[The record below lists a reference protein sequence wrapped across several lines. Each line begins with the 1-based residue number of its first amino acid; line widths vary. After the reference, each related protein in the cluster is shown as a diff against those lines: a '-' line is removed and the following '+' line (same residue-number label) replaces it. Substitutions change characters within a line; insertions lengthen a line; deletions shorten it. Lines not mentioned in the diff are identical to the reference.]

1 MEKYKTNLMTID
13 MIFKSIES
21 HFVLTSDNPQKK
33 NVLKNIS
40 HSYLRERPNLKKHN
54 KHDKIVLNEK
64 SNQLDLIGNDDLI
77 FNNDKLITSMKIGD
91 MEEFSDDSN
100 EASNEKDKEKDIY
113 SSPKKFKRSKKRS
126 LTPTREKHIK
136 QLQKYNSPKK
146 HKKASNNKN
155 NDSLLLDIN
164 KSSYNNS
171 PSKTTNQ
178 KSKNNKNYIQMNRVK
193 NISQFI
199 NKPSDNSSQKNL
211 LMTPANNKISSKIG
225 PHNSFTKIDN
235 IRITSKTI
243 DNDSI
248 SLASASRLGTHS
260 CIRGRS
266 MPSQSKKS
274 NVHFP
279 NKSIIKNKDKLLS
292 GLQKIFGDR
301 LQLVDDLYQN
311 MTDLDKKTCINFLL
325 ESVKELFNFIKIAQ
339 SKSDAFKDV
348 ISTKEKNLKE
358 AKNEIKELKKDN
370 TKLNKIIKTNIQM
383 NRKLSQNI
391 DSLKLQLEKEKNKNK
406 ELQTRGKSVNKN
418 NRNTSRVKNRS
429 DMSGLNLTI
438 TKKNKRNMS
447 QDKLLNTSEFVNKK
461 KSNDISNNKKDKEV
475 KNDKINSKEKE
486 PNNQSDVKKEDNKDF
501 ITLPKDINDPLLV
514 DINISKDI
522 NLTDNLNLNANEEKK
537 DSQANDN

>member
-33 NVLKNIS
+33 NLLKNIS
-40 HSYLRERPNLKKHN
+40 HSNLRKRPNLKKHN

-126 LTPTREKHIK
+126 LTPTREKRVK
-136 QLQKYNSPKK
+136 QLQKYISPKK

-178 KSKNNKNYIQMNRVK
+178 KGKNNKNYIQMNRVK

-211 LMTPANNKISSKIG
+211 LITPANNKVSSKIG

-325 ESVKELFNFIKIAQ
+325 ESVKELFNFIKISQ

-348 ISTKEKNLKE
+348 IATKEKNLKE

-418 NRNTSRVKNRS
+418 NRNTSRVKKRS
-429 DMSGLNLTI
+429 DMSGLNLNI
-438 TKKNKRNMS
+438 TKKNKRNIS

-461 KSNDISNNKKDKEV
+461 KSDDSNNKKDKEV

-486 PNNQSDVKKEDNKDF
+486 PSNQSDVKKEDNKDF

-514 DINISKDI
+514 DINIGKDI
-522 NLTDNLNLNANEEKK
+522 NLTDNLNLNVNEEKK
-537 DSQANDN
+537 DNQANDN

>member
-13 MIFKSIES
+13 NIFKSIES
-21 HFVLTSDNPQKK
+21 HFVLTTDNAQKK
-33 NVLKNIS
+33 ILFKNIS
-40 HSYLRERPNLKKHN
+40 HSNLRKRPNIKKHN
-54 KHDKIVLNEK
+54 KHDKILPNEK

-91 MEEFSDDSN
+91 IEEISDDSN

-113 SSPKKFKRSKKRS
+113 SSPKKVKRSKKRS
-126 LTPTREKHIK
+126 LTPTREKRVK

-146 HKKASNNKN
+146 HKKVSNNKN

-171 PSKTTNQ
+171 PSKTSNQ
-178 KSKNNKNYIQMNRVK
+178 KSKINKNYIQMNRVK

-199 NKPSDNSSQKNL
+199 NKPNDNSNQKNL
-211 LMTPANNKISSKIG
+211 LMTPANNKVSSKIT
-225 PHNSFTKIDN
+225 PLNSFTKINN
-235 IRITSKTI
+235 IKITSKTI

-248 SLASASRLGTHS
+248 SLASASRLATHS

-266 MPSQSKKS
+266 MPNQSKKS

-279 NKSIIKNKDKLLS
+279 NKSIIKNKDKLLN

-301 LQLVDDLYQN
+301 LQLVEDLYQN

-339 SKSDAFKDV
+339 SKSDVFKDV
-348 ISTKEKNLKE
+348 LATKEKNLKE

-418 NRNTSRVKNRS
+418 NRNTSRAKNRN

-461 KSNDISNNKKDKEV
+461 KNDDNNNKKEKEV

-486 PNNQSDVKKEDNKDF
+486 PNSQSDVKKEDNKDF

-514 DINISKDI
+514 DINIGKDI
-522 NLTDNLNLNANEEKK
+522 NLTDNLNLNVNEEKK
-537 DSQANDN
+537 DNQANDN

>member
-461 KSNDISNNKKDKEV
+461 KSDDSNNKKDKEV

-486 PNNQSDVKKEDNKDF
+486 ANNQSDAKKEDNKDF

-537 DSQANDN
+537 DNQANDN

>member
-33 NVLKNIS
+33 NLFKNIS
-40 HSYLRERPNLKKHN
+40 HSNLRERPNLKKHN

-100 EASNEKDKEKDIY
+100 EALNEKDKEKDIY

-126 LTPTREKHIK
+126 LTPTREKRIK

-171 PSKTTNQ
+171 LSKTTNQ

-199 NKPSDNSSQKNL
+199 NKPNDNSSQKNL
-211 LMTPANNKISSKIG
+211 LMTPANNKASSKIR

-243 DNDSI
+243 DNDFI

-438 TKKNKRNMS
+438 AKKNKRNMS
-447 QDKLLNTSEFVNKK
+447 QDKLLNTCEFVNKK
-461 KSNDISNNKKDKEV
+461 KTDDNNNKKDKDV

-486 PNNQSDVKKEDNKDF
+486 ANNQNAAKKEDNKDF

-522 NLTDNLNLNANEEKK
+522 NLIDNLNLNANEEKK
-537 DSQANDN
+537 DN

>member
-13 MIFKSIES
+13 NIFKSIES
-21 HFVLTSDNPQKK
+21 HFVFTSDNAQKK
-33 NVLKNIS
+33 ILFKNIS
-40 HSYLRERPNLKKHN
+40 HSNLRKRPNIKKHN
-54 KHDKIVLNEK
+54 KHDKILPNEK

-91 MEEFSDDSN
+91 IEEISDDSN

-113 SSPKKFKRSKKRS
+113 SSPKKVKRSKKRS
-126 LTPTREKHIK
+126 LTPTREKRAK
-136 QLQKYNSPKK
+136 QFQKYNSPKK
-146 HKKASNNKN
+146 HKKVSNNKN

-171 PSKTTNQ
+171 PSKTSNQ
-178 KSKNNKNYIQMNRVK
+178 KSKINKNYIQMNRVK

-199 NKPSDNSSQKNL
+199 NKPNDNSNQKNL
-211 LMTPANNKISSKIG
+211 LMTPANNKVSSKIT
-225 PHNSFTKIDN
+225 PLNSFTKINN
-235 IRITSKTI
+235 IKITSKTI

-248 SLASASRLGTHS
+248 SLASASRLATHS

-266 MPSQSKKS
+266 MPNQSKKS

-279 NKSIIKNKDKLLS
+279 NKSIIKNKDKLLN

-301 LQLVDDLYQN
+301 LQLVEDLYQN

-325 ESVKELFNFIKIAQ
+325 ESIKELFNFIKIAQ
-339 SKSDAFKDV
+339 SKSDVFKDV
-348 ISTKEKNLKE
+348 LATKEKNLKE

-418 NRNTSRVKNRS
+418 NRNTSRAKNRN

-461 KSNDISNNKKDKEV
+461 KNDDNNNKKEKEV

-486 PNNQSDVKKEDNKDF
+486 SNNKSDDKKEDNKDF

-514 DINISKDI
+514 DINIGKDI
-522 NLTDNLNLNANEEKK
+522 NLADNLNLNVNEEKK
-537 DSQANDN
+537 DNQANDN

>member
-1 MEKYKTNLMTID
+1 
-13 MIFKSIES
+13 
-21 HFVLTSDNPQKK
+21 
-33 NVLKNIS
+33 
-40 HSYLRERPNLKKHN
+40 
-54 KHDKIVLNEK
+54 
-64 SNQLDLIGNDDLI
+64 
-77 FNNDKLITSMKIGD
+77 
-91 MEEFSDDSN
+91 
-100 EASNEKDKEKDIY
+100 
-113 SSPKKFKRSKKRS
+113 
-126 LTPTREKHIK
+126 
-136 QLQKYNSPKK
+136 
-146 HKKASNNKN
+146 
-155 NDSLLLDIN
+155 
-164 KSSYNNS
+164 
-171 PSKTTNQ
+171 
-178 KSKNNKNYIQMNRVK
+178 
-193 NISQFI
+193 
-199 NKPSDNSSQKNL
+199 
-211 LMTPANNKISSKIG
+211 
-225 PHNSFTKIDN
+225 
-235 IRITSKTI
+235 
-243 DNDSI
+243 
-248 SLASASRLGTHS
+248 
-260 CIRGRS
+260 

-274 NVHFP
+274 NMHFP

-301 LQLVDDLYQN
+301 LQLIDDLYQN

-339 SKSDAFKDV
+339 SKSDVFKDV
-348 ISTKEKNLKE
+348 LATKEKNLKE

-418 NRNTSRVKNRS
+418 NRNTSRAKNRN

-461 KSNDISNNKKDKEV
+461 KNDDNNNKKEKEV

-514 DINISKDI
+514 DINIGKDI
-522 NLTDNLNLNANEEKK
+522 NLTDNLNLNVNEEKK
-537 DSQANDN
+537 DNQANDN

>member
-13 MIFKSIES
+13 NIFKSIES
-21 HFVLTSDNPQKK
+21 HFVFTSDNAQKK
-33 NVLKNIS
+33 ILFKNIS
-40 HSYLRERPNLKKHN
+40 HSNLRKRPNIKKHN
-54 KHDKIVLNEK
+54 KYDKILPNEK

-91 MEEFSDDSN
+91 IEEISDDSN

-113 SSPKKFKRSKKRS
+113 SSPKKVKRSKKRS
-126 LTPTREKHIK
+126 LTPTREKRVK

-146 HKKASNNKN
+146 HKKVSNNKN

-171 PSKTTNQ
+171 PSKTSNQ
-178 KSKNNKNYIQMNRVK
+178 KSKINKNYIQMNRVK

-199 NKPSDNSSQKNL
+199 NKPNDNSNQKNL
-211 LMTPANNKISSKIG
+211 LMTPANNKVSSKIT
-225 PHNSFTKIDN
+225 PLNSFTKINN
-235 IRITSKTI
+235 IKITSKTI

-248 SLASASRLGTHS
+248 SLASASRLATHS

-266 MPSQSKKS
+266 MPNQSKKS

-279 NKSIIKNKDKLLS
+279 NKSIIKNKDKLLN

-301 LQLVDDLYQN
+301 LQLVEDLYQN

-339 SKSDAFKDV
+339 SKSDVFKDV
-348 ISTKEKNLKE
+348 LATKEKNLKE

-418 NRNTSRVKNRS
+418 NRNTSRAKNRN

-461 KSNDISNNKKDKEV
+461 KNDDINNKKEKEV

-514 DINISKDI
+514 DINIGKDI
-522 NLTDNLNLNANEEKK
+522 NLADNLNLNVNEEKK
-537 DSQANDN
+537 DNQANDN

>member
-33 NVLKNIS
+33 NLLKNIS
-40 HSYLRERPNLKKHN
+40 HSNLRKRPNLKKHN

-126 LTPTREKHIK
+126 LTPTREKRVK
-136 QLQKYNSPKK
+136 QLQKYISPKK

-178 KSKNNKNYIQMNRVK
+178 KGKNNKNYIQMNRVK

-211 LMTPANNKISSKIG
+211 LITPANNKVSSKIG

-325 ESVKELFNFIKIAQ
+325 ESVKELFNFIKISQ

-348 ISTKEKNLKE
+348 IATKEKNLKE

-418 NRNTSRVKNRS
+418 NRNTSRVKKRS
-429 DMSGLNLTI
+429 DMSGLNLNI
-438 TKKNKRNMS
+438 TKKNKRNIS

-461 KSNDISNNKKDKEV
+461 KSDDSNNKKDKEV

-486 PNNQSDVKKEDNKDF
+486 PSNQSDVKKEDNKDF

-514 DINISKDI
+514 DINSKDI
-522 NLTDNLNLNANEEKK
+522 NLTDNLNANEEKK
-537 DSQANDN
+537 DNQANDN

>member
-13 MIFKSIES
+13 NIFKSIENY
-21 HFVLTSDNPQKK
+21 FVFTSDNHQKK
-33 NVLKNIS
+33 NLIKNIS
-40 HSYLRERPNLKKHN
+40 HSNLKKRPNLKKHY
-54 KHDKIVLNEK
+54 KHEKTLLNEK

-113 SSPKKFKRSKKRS
+113 SSPKRVKKSKKRS
-126 LTPTREKHIK
+126 LTPTREKRVR
-136 QLQKYNSPKK
+136 QFQKYNSPKR
-146 HKKASNNKN
+146 HKKVSNNKN
-155 NDSLLLDIN
+155 NDSLLLDFN

-178 KSKNNKNYIQMNRVK
+178 KSKINKNFIQLNRVK

-199 NKPSDNSSQKNL
+199 NKPNDNLGQKNL
-211 LMTPANNKISSKIG
+211 LMTPANNKGSSKIG
-225 PHNSFTKIDN
+225 PHNLFTKINN
-235 IRITSKTI
+235 IKITSRTI

-301 LQLVDDLYQN
+301 LQLLDDLYQS

-325 ESVKELFNFIKIAQ
+325 ESIKELFNFIKVSQ
-339 SKSDAFKDV
+339 SKSDVFKDV
-348 ISTKEKNLKE
+348 IATKEKSLKE

-383 NRKLSQNI
+383 NRKLSQNV

-406 ELQTRGKSVNKN
+406 ELQTRGKSMNKN
-418 NRNTSRVKNRS
+418 NRNTSRIKNRN
-429 DMSGLNLTI
+429 DMTGLNLSI

-447 QDKLLNTSEFVNKK
+447 QDKLLNSNGFINRK
-461 KSNDISNNKKDKEV
+461 KSEDNNNKDKE
-475 KNDKINSKEKE
+475 KNDKINS
-486 PNNQSDVKKEDNKDF
+486 NSQSDIKKEDNKDF
-501 ITLPKDINDPLLV
+501 IELPKDINDPLLI
-514 DINISKDI
+514 DINITKDI
-522 NLTDNLNLNANEEKK
+522 NLTDNLNLNAEKK
-537 DSQANDN
+537 DNQTKDN

>member
-1 MEKYKTNLMTID
+1 ML
-13 MIFKSIES
+13 
-21 HFVLTSDNPQKK
+21 KK
-33 NVLKNIS
+33 KILFKNIS
-40 HSYLRERPNLKKHN
+40 HSNLRKRPNIKKHN
-54 KHDKIVLNEK
+54 KHDKILPNEK

-91 MEEFSDDSN
+91 IEEISDDSN

-113 SSPKKFKRSKKRS
+113 SSPKKVKRSKKRS
-126 LTPTREKHIK
+126 LTPTREKRVK

-146 HKKASNNKN
+146 HKKVSNNKN

-171 PSKTTNQ
+171 PSKTSNQ
-178 KSKNNKNYIQMNRVK
+178 KSKINKNYIQMNRVK

-199 NKPSDNSSQKNL
+199 NKPNDNSNQKNL
-211 LMTPANNKISSKIG
+211 LMTPANNKVSSKIT
-225 PHNSFTKIDN
+225 PLNSFTKINN
-235 IRITSKTI
+235 IKITSKTI

-248 SLASASRLGTHS
+248 SLASASRLATHS

-266 MPSQSKKS
+266 MPNQSKKS

-279 NKSIIKNKDKLLS
+279 NKSIIKNKDKLLN

-301 LQLVDDLYQN
+301 LQLVEDLYQN

-339 SKSDAFKDV
+339 SKSDVFKDV
-348 ISTKEKNLKE
+348 LATKEKNLKE

-418 NRNTSRVKNRS
+418 NRNTSRAKNRN

-461 KSNDISNNKKDKEV
+461 KNDDINNKKEKEV

-514 DINISKDI
+514 DINIGKDI
-522 NLTDNLNLNANEEKK
+522 NLADNLNLNVNEEKK
-537 DSQANDN
+537 DNQANDN

>member
-126 LTPTREKHIK
+126 LTPTREKRIK

-171 PSKTTNQ
+171 LSKTTNQ

-199 NKPSDNSSQKNL
+199 NKPNDNSSQKNL
-211 LMTPANNKISSKIG
+211 LMTPANNKASSKIG

-461 KSNDISNNKKDKEV
+461 KSDDSNNKKDKEV

-486 PNNQSDVKKEDNKDF
+486 ANNQSDAKKEDNKDF

-537 DSQANDN
+537 DNQANDN

>member
-13 MIFKSIES
+13 NIFKSIES
-21 HFVLTSDNPQKK
+21 HFVFTSDNAQKK
-33 NVLKNIS
+33 ILFKNIS
-40 HSYLRERPNLKKHN
+40 HSNLRKRPNIKKHN
-54 KHDKIVLNEK
+54 KHDKILPNEK

-91 MEEFSDDSN
+91 IEEISDDSN

-113 SSPKKFKRSKKRS
+113 SSPKKVKRSKKRS
-126 LTPTREKHIK
+126 LTPTREKRVK

-146 HKKASNNKN
+146 HKKVSNNKN

-171 PSKTTNQ
+171 PSKTSNQ
-178 KSKNNKNYIQMNRVK
+178 KSKINKNYIQMNRVK

-199 NKPSDNSSQKNL
+199 NKPNDNSNQKNL
-211 LMTPANNKISSKIG
+211 LMTPANNKVSSKIT
-225 PHNSFTKIDN
+225 PLNSFTKINN
-235 IRITSKTI
+235 IKITSKTI

-248 SLASASRLGTHS
+248 SLASASRLATHS

-266 MPSQSKKS
+266 MPNQSKKS

-279 NKSIIKNKDKLLS
+279 NKSIIKNKDKLLN

-301 LQLVDDLYQN
+301 LQLVEDLYQN

-339 SKSDAFKDV
+339 SKSDVFKDV
-348 ISTKEKNLKE
+348 LATKEKNLKE

-418 NRNTSRVKNRS
+418 NRNTSRAKNRN

-461 KSNDISNNKKDKEV
+461 KNDDNNNKKEKEV

-514 DINISKDI
+514 DINIGKDI
-522 NLTDNLNLNANEEKK
+522 NLADNLNLNVNEEKK
-537 DSQANDN
+537 DNQANDN

>member
-13 MIFKSIES
+13 NIFKSIES
-21 HFVLTSDNPQKK
+21 HFVFTSDNAQKK
-33 NVLKNIS
+33 ILFKNIS
-40 HSYLRERPNLKKHN
+40 HSNLRKRPNIKKHN
-54 KHDKIVLNEK
+54 KHDKILPNEK

-91 MEEFSDDSN
+91 IEEISDDSN

-113 SSPKKFKRSKKRS
+113 SSPKKVKRSKKRS
-126 LTPTREKHIK
+126 LTPTREKRVK

-146 HKKASNNKN
+146 HKKVSNNKN

-171 PSKTTNQ
+171 PSKTSNQ
-178 KSKNNKNYIQMNRVK
+178 KSKINKNYIQMNRVK

-199 NKPSDNSSQKNL
+199 NKPNDNSNQKNL
-211 LMTPANNKISSKIG
+211 LMTPANNKVSSKIT
-225 PHNSFTKIDN
+225 PLNSFTKINN
-235 IRITSKTI
+235 IKITSKTI

-248 SLASASRLGTHS
+248 SLASASRLATHS

-266 MPSQSKKS
+266 MPNQSKKS

-279 NKSIIKNKDKLLS
+279 NKSIIKNKDKLLN

-301 LQLVDDLYQN
+301 LQLVEDLYQN

-339 SKSDAFKDV
+339 SKSDVFKDV
-348 ISTKEKNLKE
+348 LATKEKNLKE

-418 NRNTSRVKNRS
+418 NRNTSRAKNRN

-461 KSNDISNNKKDKEV
+461 KNDDNNNKKEKEV

-514 DINISKDI
+514 DINIGKDI
-522 NLTDNLNLNANEEKK
+522 NLTDNLNLNVNEEKK
-537 DSQANDN
+537 DNQANDN